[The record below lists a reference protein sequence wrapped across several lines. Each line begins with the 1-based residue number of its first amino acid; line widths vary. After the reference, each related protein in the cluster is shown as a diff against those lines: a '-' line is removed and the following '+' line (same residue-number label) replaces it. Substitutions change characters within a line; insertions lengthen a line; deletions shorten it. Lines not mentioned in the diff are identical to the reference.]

1 MKASR
6 GAAVRCGGLQVRAGG
21 CVERV
26 GRARADRERERF
38 IRKQCRC
45 TGSSLR

>member
-26 GRARADRERERF
+26 GRARADREKGLLGRNVGVQEA
-38 IRKQCRC
+38 
-45 TGSSLR
+45 G